1 MLIDGVFSGGGL
13 KGFAL
18 VGAYQVLEEK
28 NYRFKRVAGTSA
40 GAIMAAFIAAGY
52 NAREIEELLDEL
64 NLVTL
69 LDKRKAVFN
78 FPFLKWLNVYR
89 HMGIY
94 RGVALEKWFYRKLA
108 DRNIYTFSDLPP
120 GTLKVVASDLSNGK
134 MIVLPDDLVNY
145 GIDANRFP
153 VARALRM
160 SCSIPFFFEPVILKM
175 RNKESVIVDG
185 GVLSNFPFWIFDN
198 RNGKRMRPLL
208 GIKLSSR
215 AEHQQPRQINNGLQL
230 FESLFATMKDAHDQ
244 RYISRRH
251 ERDIMFIPVEEYS
264 ATQFAIDDETKEEL
278 ITIGRTRAQQFLMS
292 WPKIRLF

>member
-13 KGFAL
+13 KGFSL

-52 NAREIEELLDEL
+52 SAKEIEQLLDEL
-64 NLVTL
+64 NLTTL
-69 LDKRKAVFN
+69 LDTRKMLFN
-78 FPFLKWLNVYR
+78 LPFLKWLNVYR

-134 MIVLPDDLVNY
+134 IMVLPDDLINY
-145 GIDANRFP
+145 GINANEFL

-160 SCSIPFFFEPVILKM
+160 SCSIPFFFEPVILKV
-175 RNKESVIVDG
+175 RNKESIIVDG

-198 RNGKRMRPLL
+198 PKGKRIRPLL

-215 AEHQQPRQINNGLQL
+215 SEHQQPRKINNGLQL
-230 FESLFATMKDAHDQ
+230 FESLFTTMKDAHDQ

-251 ERDIMFIPVEEYS
+251 ERDIMFIPVEEYN
-264 ATQFAIDDETKEEL
+264 ATQFAMDEETKEEL
-278 ITIGRTRAQQFLMS
+278 IVIGRTRAQQFLMN
-292 WPKIRLF
+292 WPKVRLF

>member
-18 VGAYQVLEEK
+18 VGAYQVLEEQ

-52 NAREIEELLDEL
+52 SAKEIEQLLDEL
-64 NLVTL
+64 NLTSL
-69 LDKRKAVFN
+69 LDSRRTLFN

-89 HMGIY
+89 HLGIY
-94 RGVALEKWFYRKLA
+94 RGIALEKWFYKKLA
-108 DRNIYTFSDLPP
+108 NRNIYTFSDLPP
-120 GTLKVVASDLSNGK
+120 GSLKVVASDLSNGK
-134 MIVLPDDLVNY
+134 MIVLPDDLISY
-145 GIDANRFP
+145 GIDANSFS

-160 SCSIPFFFEPVILKM
+160 SCSIPFFFEPVILKV
-175 RNKESVIVDG
+175 RNNESVIVDG

-198 RNGKRMRPLL
+198 RNGKRIRPLL
-208 GIKLSSR
+208 GIKLSSS
-215 AEHQQPRQINNGLQL
+215 AEHQQSRKINNGLQL

-251 ERDIMFIPVEEYS
+251 ERNIIFIPVEEYS
-264 ATQFAIDDETKEEL
+264 ATQFTMDDDMKEEL
-278 ITIGRTRAQQFLMS
+278 IAIGRARAQQFLMG

>member
-18 VGAYQVLEEK
+18 VGAYQVLEEE
-28 NYRFKRVAGTSA
+28 NFRFKRVAGTSA

-52 NAREIEELLDEL
+52 SAKEIEQLLDEL
-64 NLVTL
+64 NFATL
-69 LDKRKAVFN
+69 LDSRRTLFN

-89 HMGIY
+89 HLGIY
-94 RGVALEKWFYRKLA
+94 RGIALEKWFYRKLA
-108 DRNIYTFSDLPP
+108 DRNIYTFADLPS
-120 GTLKVVASDLSNGK
+120 GSLKVVASDLSNGK
-134 MIVLPDDLVNY
+134 MIVLPDDLISY
-145 GIDANRFP
+145 GIDANRFL

-160 SCSIPFFFEPVILKM
+160 SCSIPFFFEPVILKA
-175 RNKESVIVDG
+175 RNNESVIVDG
-185 GVLSNFPFWIFDN
+185 GVLSNFPFWIFDE
-198 RNGKRMRPLL
+198 RNGKRIRPLL

-215 AEHQQPRQINNGLQL
+215 AEHQQPRKINNGLQL

-264 ATQFAIDDETKEEL
+264 ATQFTMDDEAKEEL
-278 ITIGRTRAQQFLMS
+278 IAIGRTRAKQFLIG